1 MHYYNIRFGVSVKEK
16 SFVDTQHKLGQMTI
30 IINEDYDKYY
40 GFDLQNKRF
49 EGIVLEEFVDN
60 LVQYTSKKMKQNPKL
75 LSAMV
80 LCGFNENQDGIMDYD
95 EELLKNFFEASDWDV
110 STMDGSL
117 FMIVSYSN
125 VDFILN
131 DKEVTYKDET
141 YLINALPGIIP
152 EDKSY
157 IYGINF

>member
-1 MHYYNIRFGVSVKEK
+1 
-16 SFVDTQHKLGQMTI
+16 
-30 IINEDYDKYY
+30 
-40 GFDLQNKRF
+40 
-49 EGIVLEEFVDN
+49 
-60 LVQYTSKKMKQNPKL
+60 
-75 LSAMV
+75 
-80 LCGFNENQDGIMDYD
+80 MDC
-95 EELLKNFFEASDWDV
+95 
-110 STMDGSL
+110 SL

>member
-16 SFVDTQHKLGQMTI
+16 SFVDTQHKQGQMTI

-80 LCGFNENQDGIMDYD
+80 LCGFNENQDRIMDYRD
-95 EELLKNFFEASDWDV
+95 GNKWKLKNP
-110 STMDGSL
+110 
-117 FMIVSYSN
+117 IYS
-125 VDFILN
+125 
-131 DKEVTYKDET
+131 
-141 YLINALPGIIP
+141 
-152 EDKSY
+152 
-157 IYGINF
+157 

>member
-1 MHYYNIRFGVSVKEK
+1 MPNPI
-16 SFVDTQHKLGQMTI
+16 SFDVDTQHKQGQMTI

-95 EELLKNFFEASDWDV
+95 EELLENFFEASDWDV